1 MYWGYLFDHIEHEVS
16 AMKHPEV
23 QRWARVFG
31 HMATLSF
38 ALLMLPVARDSLW
51 TSAFG
56 MSFERAIKYHRWLG
70 SAAYFWLT
78 VHMLTWWAAWAKI
91 GVFWNNI
98 FTTHN
103 LIISDK
109 LNGHSWRHFDNFTMP
124 FTHMAWILLTLSVA
138 VTLLLRRRS
147 FDWFYSLHAY
157 VGVVVLVTGVL
168 HAWSNWYYT
177 AGGLVLYYIDR
188 TWRFMRRTHSTEA
201 QVALL
206 GNGSITKLQVPARA
220 LRTSLMKS
228 GHFVAG
234 QFAWLYIPGV
244 SKLSWHP
251 FTISS
256 PPAMAE
262 SDGVVT
268 FHIKSMGP
276 KTWTDALT
284 KHAAALL
291 SGKAGPEGSLNASH
305 APLLA
310 GAAADSLQPV
320 YLPVTVDGPYGRPW
334 DFTNRKVIAL
344 FAGGIGITPMFSVLS
359 EVLLRHAAAEG
370 EPRTQAEHVHLVW
383 SVREVPLL
391 LEFAAMLFHLVD
403 RTPVKTTFTF
413 YCAALAAEAERTGGN
428 APASLQG
435 VQPALAAWVLQHT
448 IPHRPSYGDIMRDMQ
463 GSSGGAANASEER
476 LAMACGPASLVD
488 ATSEAASA
496 GQWTFHFEEF
506 SW

>member
-1 MYWGYLFDHIEHEVS
+1 MR
-16 AMKHPEV
+16 HPEV

-38 ALLMLPVARDSLW
+38 SLLMLPVARDSLW

-109 LNGHSWRHFDNFTMP
+109 LNGRSWRHFDNFTMP

-157 VGVVVLVTGVL
+157 VGIVVLVTGVL

-177 AGGLVLYYIDR
+177 AGGLILYYIDR
-188 TWRFMRRTHSTEA
+188 TWRFMRRTHSTQA
-201 QVALL
+201 QAQLL
-206 GNGSITKLQVPARA
+206 AQGSITKLQLPARA

-234 QFAWLYIPGV
+234 QFAWLYVPGV

-262 SDGVVT
+262 SDGVIT
-268 FHIKSMGP
+268 FHIKCMGP
-276 KTWTDALT
+276 NTWT
-284 KHAAALL
+284 AALAAHVAQL
-291 SGKAGPEGSLNASH
+291 TQGKGGDGSLNAAQ
-305 APLLA
+305 APLLTS
-310 GAAADSLQPV
+310 GGEPSDPV
-320 YLPVTVDGPYGRPW
+320 FLPITVDGPYGRPW
-334 DFTNRKVIAL
+334 DFTNRKTLAL

-359 EVLLRHAAAEG
+359 EVLLRHSAAEG

-383 SVREVPLL
+383 SVREVSLL
-391 LEFAAMLFHLVD
+391 VEFGAMLFHLVD
-403 RTPVKTTFTF
+403 RTPLKASFTF
-413 YCAALAAEAERTGGN
+413 YCAVLHQEVERSGGN
-428 APASLQG
+428 TPASLQG
-435 VQPALAAWVLQHT
+435 VQPALAAWLQQHT
-448 IPHRPSYGDIMRDMQ
+448 VPHRPSYGDIMADMQ
-463 GSSGGAANASEER
+463 RSSRGAAGSSEER

-488 ATSEAASA
+488 AASEAACA
-496 GQWTFHFEEF
+496 GNWTFHFEEF